1 MTDDAALAREAWGI
15 VQRGDTIT
23 DPALAAEV
31 VAAAKTVRLN
41 TQPSRLDRV
50 ALIVGRIMF
59 GLLAVGSVVLLFT
72 EYVRDGLIGLGVS
85 AVFLGLTEV
94 RNARIARRLRNA
106 ARSEHAARV
115 LLAD

>member
-15 VQRGDTIT
+15 VQRGDTVT

-41 TQPSRLDRV
+41 TQPNRLDRV
-50 ALIVGRIMF
+50 VVIGNRIIL
-59 GLLAVGSVVLLFT
+59 GILDLLAVILLFT
-72 EYVRDGLIGLGVS
+72 EYVRDGLIGLGFG
-85 AVFLGLTEV
+85 AVFLGLTEL

-106 ARSEHAARV
+106 ARSEQAARAM
-115 LLAD
+115 LAG